1 MANYTMIKPTAG
13 STYGS
18 WVRPSEEQV
27 RIRILSFLDATT
39 LKGSALVQN
48 DTIDLFTIEAG
59 MRVKDVYA
67 RILVPDAASTTMQI
81 GDVANAATEF
91 ITSVTLDSAA
101 QTFFPGNGLGFM
113 TAGGT
118 VAGFGGPFYATA
130 DTIRCKIN
138 SSGAPATAGLV
149 EVTAVLVPVGKSL
162 TL

>member
-1 MANYTMIKPTAG
+1 MANYSMIKPTAG
-13 STYGS
+13 SKYGS
-18 WVRPSEEQV
+18 WARQSEEEV

-48 DTIDLFTIEAG
+48 DTIDLFTVEAG
-59 MRVKDVYA
+59 MLVKDVYA

-81 GDVANAATEF
+81 GDTANAATEF
-91 ITSVTLDSAA
+91 VTSVTLDSVA

-113 TAGGT
+113 SAGGT
-118 VAGFGGPFYATA
+118 VAGFSGVFYATA

-149 EVTAVLVPVGKSL
+149 EVTAVLVPVGTSL